1 MNIWSDIMLNLLF
14 NLEISKEFILIF
26 SCIIILMIIGFVVYY
41 LISSKKKEDKE
52 IDNIISNMVQ
62 ERKEG
67 KEQVEE
73 VDDKTKELEEVLEKM
88 QKDLEA
94 KPVDVV
100 ANFEREQEEKAI
112 ISYSEL
118 VKTLKKGVPEEEKT
132 LDILVDE
139 IKTSAASNENKSDKK
154 FKNTDFISPVY
165 GKMEEHL
172 DYPKVNSFKQEDD
185 IKEYLDN
192 FDKQIKDYKLDDYLE
207 EFNNNNDVNTLEQ
220 TLDME
225 PISVEIKKN
234 EDFLKALK
242 EFREN
247 L

>member
-1 MNIWSDIMLNLLF
+1 MLNILL
-14 NLEISKEFILIF
+14 NLNINNEVILIL
-26 SCIIILMIIGFVVYY
+26 CCLVLLAIVLYVVFHI
-41 LISSKKKEDKE
+41 ISSRKKEEKE
-52 IDNIISNMVQ
+52 IDNIISSMVQ

-67 KEQVEE
+67 KEPVEE

-118 VKTLKKGVPEEEKT
+118 VKTLKKGPVEEEKT

-139 IKTSAASNENKSDKK
+139 IKEAAANNETKEDKK

-172 DYPKVNSFKQEDD
+172 DYPKVGSFKQNDD
-185 IKEYLDN
+185 IEECLED
-192 FDKQIKDYKLDDYLE
+192 FDKKISDYKLDDYLE
-207 EFNNNNDVNTLEQ
+207 EFNNNVEVNTLEQ

-225 PISVEIKKN
+225 PISAEIKKN
-234 EDFLKALK
+234 EEFLRALK

>member
-1 MNIWSDIMLNLLF
+1 MLNLLF

>member
-1 MNIWSDIMLNLLF
+1 MLNILL
-14 NLEISKEFILIF
+14 NLNINNELILILACSILLIITLVVVISIF
-26 SCIIILMIIGFVVYY
+26 S
-41 LISSKKKEDKE
+41 SRKKEEKE
-52 IDNIISNMVQ
+52 LDTIISNMVQ

-73 VDDKTKELEEVLEKM
+73 IDDKTKELEEVLEKM

-100 ANFEREQEEKAI
+100 ASFEREQEEKAI
-112 ISYSEL
+112 ISYTEL
-118 VKTLKKGVPEEEKT
+118 VKTLKKGPVVEEEKT

-139 IKTSAASNENKSDKK
+139 IKEAAAINEIKEDKK

-165 GKMEEHL
+165 GKMNEHL
-172 DYPKVNSFKQEDD
+172 EYPKVNSFKQIGEMTAC
-185 IKEYLDN
+185 
-192 FDKQIKDYKLDDYLE
+192 LE
-207 EFNNNNDVNTLEQ
+207 EFDKKMKDYNLDNYIEEFNSNADINTLEQ
-220 TLDME
+220 TLDIE
-225 PISVEIKKN
+225 PISAEIKKN

>member
-1 MNIWSDIMLNLLF
+1 MLNMLLNLNINNELILILACSILLIIVLLF
-14 NLEISKEFILIF
+14 VFR
-26 SCIIILMIIGFVVYY
+26 M
-41 LISSKKKEDKE
+41 ISSRKKEEKE

-73 VDDKTKELEEVLEKM
+73 VDDKTKELEDVLEKM

-94 KPVDVV
+94 KPIDVV

-112 ISYSEL
+112 ISYTEL
-118 VKTLKKGVPEEEKT
+118 VKTLKKGPSEEEKT

-139 IKTSAASNENKSDKK
+139 IKEAASNNESKEDKK

-172 DYPKVNSFKQEDD
+172 EYPKVNSFKQDD
-185 IKEYLDN
+185 EIGEYLED
-192 FDKQIKDYKLDDYLE
+192 FDKKISDYKLDDYLE
-207 EFNNNNDVNTLEQ
+207 EFNSNIEINTLEQ

-225 PISVEIKKN
+225 PISNEIKKN

>member
-1 MNIWSDIMLNLLF
+1 MLNMLLNLNINNELILILACSILLIIVLLF
-14 NLEISKEFILIF
+14 VFR
-26 SCIIILMIIGFVVYY
+26 M
-41 LISSKKKEDKE
+41 ISSRKKEEKE

-73 VDDKTKELEEVLEKM
+73 VDDKTKELEDVLEKM

-94 KPVDVV
+94 KPIDVV

-112 ISYSEL
+112 ISYTEL
-118 VKTLKKGVPEEEKT
+118 VKTLKKGPSEEEKT

-139 IKTSAASNENKSDKK
+139 IKETANNNESKEDKK

-172 DYPKVNSFKQEDD
+172 EYPKVNSFKQDD
-185 IKEYLDN
+185 EIGEYLDD
-192 FDKQIKDYKLDDYLE
+192 FDKKISDYKLDDYLE
-207 EFNNNNDVNTLEQ
+207 EFNSNIEINTLEQ

-225 PISVEIKKN
+225 PISAEIKKN

>member
-1 MNIWSDIMLNLLF
+1 MLNLLF
-14 NLEISKEFILIF
+14 SLEISKEFILIF
-26 SCIIILMIIGFVVYY
+26 SCIIILIVIGFVVYY

-52 IDNIISNMVQ
+52 IDSIISNMVQ
-62 ERKEG
+62 ERKER

-118 VKTLKKGVPEEEKT
+118 VKTLKKGTPVEEKT

-139 IKTSAASNENKSDKK
+139 IKTAAASNENKNDKK
-154 FKNTDFISPVY
+154 FKNTDFISPVF
-165 GKMEEHL
+165 GKMNEHL

-207 EFNNNNDVNTLEQ
+207 EFNNNSSDVNTLEQ

-225 PISVEIKKN
+225 PISAEIKQN
-234 EDFLKALK
+234 EEFLKALK

>member
-1 MNIWSDIMLNLLF
+1 MLNMLLNLNINNELILILACSILLIIVLLF
-14 NLEISKEFILIF
+14 VFH
-26 SCIIILMIIGFVVYY
+26 M
-41 LISSKKKEDKE
+41 ISSRKKEEKE

-73 VDDKTKELEEVLEKM
+73 VDDKTKELEDVLEKM

-94 KPVDVV
+94 KPIDVV

-112 ISYSEL
+112 ISYTEL
-118 VKTLKKGVPEEEKT
+118 VKTLKKGPSEEEKT

-139 IKTSAASNENKSDKK
+139 IKEAASNNESKEDKK

-172 DYPKVNSFKQEDD
+172 EYPKVNSFKQDD
-185 IKEYLDN
+185 EIGEYLED
-192 FDKQIKDYKLDDYLE
+192 FDKKISDYKLDDYLE
-207 EFNNNNDVNTLEQ
+207 EFNSNIEINTLEQ

-225 PISVEIKKN
+225 PISNEIKKN

>member
-1 MNIWSDIMLNLLF
+1 MLNMLLNLNINNELILILACSILLIIALLF
-14 NLEISKEFILIF
+14 VFH
-26 SCIIILMIIGFVVYY
+26 M
-41 LISSKKKEDKE
+41 ISSRKKEEKE

-73 VDDKTKELEEVLEKM
+73 VDDKTKELEDVLEKM

-94 KPVDVV
+94 KPIDVV

-112 ISYSEL
+112 ISYTEL
-118 VKTLKKGVPEEEKT
+118 VKTLKKGPSEEEKT

-139 IKTSAASNENKSDKK
+139 IKEAASNNESKEDKK

-172 DYPKVNSFKQEDD
+172 EYPKVNSFKQDD
-185 IKEYLDN
+185 EIE
-192 FDKQIKDYKLDDYLE
+192 
-207 EFNNNNDVNTLEQ
+207 
-220 TLDME
+220 
-225 PISVEIKKN
+225 EIKS
-234 EDFLKALK
+234 LL
-242 EFREN
+242 R
-247 L
+247 

>member
-1 MNIWSDIMLNLLF
+1 MLNLLF

-88 QKDLEA
+88 QKDLET

>member
-1 MNIWSDIMLNLLF
+1 MLNILL
-14 NLEISKEFILIF
+14 NLNINNELILILACSILLIITLVVVISIF
-26 SCIIILMIIGFVVYY
+26 S
-41 LISSKKKEDKE
+41 SRKKEEKE
-52 IDNIISNMVQ
+52 LDTIISNMVQ

-73 VDDKTKELEEVLEKM
+73 IDDKTKELEEVLEKM

-100 ANFEREQEEKAI
+100 ASFEREQEEKAI
-112 ISYSEL
+112 ISYTEL
-118 VKTLKKGVPEEEKT
+118 VKTLKKGPTLEEEKT
-132 LDILVDE
+132 LDVLVDE
-139 IKTSAASNENKSDKK
+139 IKEAAAINETKEDKK

-165 GKMEEHL
+165 GKMNEHL
-172 DYPKVNSFKQEDD
+172 EYPKVNSFKQVEEITECLEDFD
-185 IKEYLDN
+185 KKMKDYNLDN
-192 FDKQIKDYKLDDYLE
+192 YIE
-207 EFNNNNDVNTLEQ
+207 EFNSNADINTLEQ
-220 TLDME
+220 TLDIE
-225 PISVEIKKN
+225 PISAEIKKN

>member
-1 MNIWSDIMLNLLF
+1 MLNILL
-14 NLEISKEFILIF
+14 NININGEVILIV
-26 SCIIILMIIGFVVYY
+26 SCIILLIILLTVIFTIVK
-41 LISSKKKEDKE
+41 SKRKEDKE
-52 IDNIISNMVQ
+52 IDSIISNMVQ
-62 ERKEG
+62 ERKEP
-67 KEQVEE
+67 KEEVEV
-73 VDDKTKELEEVLEKM
+73 VDDKTKELEDVLEKM

-100 ANFEREQEEKAI
+100 ANFEKEQEEKAI

-118 VKTLKKGVPEEEKT
+118 VKTLKKNQPEEEKT
-132 LDILVDE
+132 IDILVDE
-139 IKTSAASNENKSDKK
+139 IKEAANANETIESAYDKK

-172 DYPKVNSFKQEDD
+172 DYPKVSSFKKEED
-185 IKEYLDN
+185 INEYLEN
-192 FDKQIKDYKLDDYLE
+192 FDKQIDNYKLEDYLE
-207 EFNNNNDVNTLEQ
+207 EFNDNKKIDSLEQ

-225 PISVEIKKN
+225 PISSEIKKN
-234 EDFLKALK
+234 EDFLQALK

>member
-1 MNIWSDIMLNLLF
+1 MLNTLL
-14 NLEISKEFILIF
+14 NINISNELILILCC
-26 SCIIILMIIGFVVYY
+26 SILLVIIVFVVISI
-41 LISSKKKEDKE
+41 ISSRRKEEKE
-52 IDNIISNMVQ
+52 IDTIISNMVQ
-62 ERKEG
+62 ERKES
-67 KEQVEE
+67 KEIVEE

-100 ANFEREQEEKAI
+100 ASFEREQEEKAI

-118 VKTLKKGVPEEEKT
+118 VKTLKKGPVEDEKT
-132 LDILVDE
+132 IDALVDE
-139 IKTSAASNENKSDKK
+139 IKETSEKNETPEEKK

-165 GKMEEHL
+165 GKMDEHL
-172 DYPKVNSFKQEDD
+172 EYPKVNSFKQEED
-185 IKEYLDN
+185 ISEYLED
-192 FDKQIKDYKLDDYLE
+192 FDKKISDYNLENYLE
-207 EFNNNNDVNTLEQ
+207 EFNSNLEIDTLEQ

-225 PISVEIKKN
+225 PISSEIKKN
-234 EDFLKALK
+234 EEFLKALK

>member
-1 MNIWSDIMLNLLF
+1 MLNTLL
-14 NLEISKEFILIF
+14 NININNEVILIF
-26 SCIIILMIIGFVVYY
+26 SCILLLVILLVVIFTIIN
-41 LISSKKKEDKE
+41 SKRKEDKE
-52 IDNIISNMVQ
+52 IDTIISNMVQ
-62 ERKEG
+62 ERKEP
-67 KEQVEE
+67 KEEVEQ
-73 VDDKTKELEEVLEKM
+73 VDDKTKELEDVLEKM

-100 ANFEREQEEKAI
+100 ASFEKEQEEKAI

-118 VKTLKKGVPEEEKT
+118 VKTLKKGQPEEEKT
-132 LDILVDE
+132 IDILVDE
-139 IKTSAASNENKSDKK
+139 INDAANLYEQKEDKK

-172 DYPKVNSFKQEDD
+172 DYPKVSSFKKDED
-185 IKEYLDN
+185 INEYLED
-192 FDKQIKDYKLDDYLE
+192 FDKKISDYKLDDYLE
-207 EFNNNNDVNTLEQ
+207 EFNENKKIDSLEQ

-225 PISVEIKKN
+225 PISAEMKKN
-234 EDFLKALK
+234 EDFLQALI

>member
-1 MNIWSDIMLNLLF
+1 MLNMLLNLNINNELILILACSILLIIVLLF
-14 NLEISKEFILIF
+14 VFH
-26 SCIIILMIIGFVVYY
+26 M
-41 LISSKKKEDKE
+41 ISSRKKEEKE

-73 VDDKTKELEEVLEKM
+73 VDDKTKELEDVLEKM

-94 KPVDVV
+94 KPIDVV

-112 ISYSEL
+112 ISYTEL
-118 VKTLKKGVPEEEKT
+118 VKTLKKGPSEEEKT

-139 IKTSAASNENKSDKK
+139 IKEAASNNESKEDKK

-172 DYPKVNSFKQEDD
+172 EYPKVNSFKQDD
-185 IKEYLDN
+185 EIGEYLED
-192 FDKQIKDYKLDDYLE
+192 FDKKISDYKLDDYLE
-207 EFNNNNDVNTLEQ
+207 EFNSNIEINTLEQ

-225 PISVEIKKN
+225 PISAEIKKN